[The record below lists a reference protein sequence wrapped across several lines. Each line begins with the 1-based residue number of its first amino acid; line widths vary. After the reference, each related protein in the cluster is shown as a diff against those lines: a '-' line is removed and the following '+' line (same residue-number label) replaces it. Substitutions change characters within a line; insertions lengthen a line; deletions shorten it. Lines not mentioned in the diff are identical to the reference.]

1 MQKLL
6 ACKVHIGTKN
16 LDYHMTPYI
25 WKRRDDGIYLMN
37 LGKTWEKLMLAARV
51 IVAVENAA
59 DVVAISARTFGQ
71 RAVLKYAKATGC
83 KSVTG
88 RFTPGTFTNQI
99 QKRFMEP
106 RVIIVTDPLTDHQ
119 AVREASFANIPTI
132 AFCDTDSPLAHV
144 DVAIPCNN
152 RGRNSIG
159 MMYWL
164 LCREVQ
170 RMRGV
175 IDRQTPW
182 DVMPDLY
189 FYVDPEEADAREA
202 ERAAAA
208 AAAATAANASAEA
221 EAAYAETAVPAATE
235 APEWAAGAEQ
245 PGWPGEAGAFQLDSQ
260 APDSWADDGAAW

>member
-106 RVIIVTDPLTDHQ
+106 RR
-119 AVREASFANIPTI
+119 ARGSFANIPTI
-132 AFCDTDSPLAHV
+132 AFCDTDSPLEYV

-152 RGRNSIG
+152 KGRLSIG
-159 MMYWL
+159 IMYWL
-164 LCREVQ
+164 LAREVQ